1 MSLEQ
6 TFCSSPWIHMKIAS
20 NGQMKFCRWSS
31 VTGRVTQDSPVI
43 GDIHPLTF
51 FQKNM
56 SSTRQAMLDGQSLPE
71 CNDCDVMEKYG
82 KVSGRQKQLLKTGI
96 TVKDF
101 AKSCAS
107 SPFVSEFE
115 KSLQQ
120 GQTDLVPL
128 DWQIDLGNHCNSACV
143 MCAPASSSRL
153 ASEFYR
159 IGLIDKLP
167 VLNWTEDSS
176 RVDLLIDLL
185 CKTSGLAYLHFVG
198 GETLITPG
206 FKKILR
212 ALMKHDFRQ
221 NITVG
226 LTTNLTVW
234 DAEINQMLCE
244 FKQIHLGM
252 SIDSMTQVNDYVRY
266 PSDIQSVTAL
276 MNRWIELSRAQNW
289 IPTIRT
295 TPTALTAGELL
306 DIYKFA
312 STNQVGVESCNFLDE
327 PQILRMSVLPLN
339 IRKKISDQIKHWLQD
354 QKIDAKAVINI
365 RDPNHV
371 QQSILQ
377 DAVSYVNYLENSPDE
392 THLLPAMVQ
401 YLKKLDQSRGNCVLN
416 YLPEYE
422 EIFRS
427 AGY

>member
-1 MSLEQ
+1 
-6 TFCSSPWIHMKIAS
+6 MKIAS
-20 NGQMKFCRWSS
+20 NGQMKYCRWSS
-31 VTGRVTQDSPVI
+31 MTGRVTEDTPVI
-43 GDIHPLTF
+43 GHTHPLTF

-56 SSTRQAMLDGQSLPE
+56 SRERKAMLDGQPLE
-71 CNDCDVMEKYG
+71 DCNDCYVMEKYH

-96 TVKDF
+96 TVNNF
-101 AKSCAS
+101 SKSCMS
-107 SPFVSEFE
+107 SPFAAEFE
-115 KSLQQ
+115 KSLET
-120 GQTDLVPL
+120 GQTNLVPL

-153 ASEFYR
+153 AAEFHR
-159 IGLIDKLP
+159 IGFIDRLP
-167 VLNWTEDSS
+167 VLNWPQDPS
-176 RVDLLIDLL
+176 RVDMLIDVLS
-185 CKTSGLAYLHFVG
+185 KTPDLAYLHFVG

-212 ALMKHDFRQ
+212 ALMKHQFRH

-234 DAEINQMLCE
+234 DAEINHMLGE
-244 FKQIHLGM
+244 FKQVNLGM

-266 PSDIQSVTAL
+266 PSDIQSVTEL
-276 MNRWIELSRAQNW
+276 LNRWIELSRKHNW

-312 STNQVGVESCNFLDE
+312 SQFMVGIESCNFLDE
-327 PQILRMSVLPLN
+327 PQVLRMSVLPLT
-339 IRKKISDQIKHWLQD
+339 IRQQISSQLQHWLQD
-354 QKIDAKAVINI
+354 QKIDTETVINN

-377 DAVSYVNYLENSPDE
+377 DAVSYVNYLDQCPDE
-392 THLLPAMVQ
+392 THLLPAMIQ
-401 YLKKLDQSRGNCVLN
+401 YLKKLDQSRGNCVLD
-416 YLPEYE
+416 YLPKYE
-422 EIFRS
+422 ELFRS